1 MSTLNPDDEQQPVV
15 RQTGHDNASL
25 GPSDS
30 SDSGSDVAGAKR
42 HEFDIDSELD
52 NHALET
58 GDAELA
64 SDTDRA
70 GTGERA
76 SADGDSTLEQNE
88 DIDVDRVID
97 ATGEE
102 EAAQGIAGEIA
113 EGPDEDT
120 EADEEQDDERHAQR
134 RERRTERGS

>member
-1 MSTLNPDDEQQPVV
+1 MSTLNPDDEGRPVV

-30 SDSGSDVAGAKR
+30 SDSGSDVTGAKR
-42 HEFDIDSELD
+42 HDFDSESDLD

-58 GDAELA
+58 GEAELA
-64 SDTDRA
+64 SDSDRS

-88 DIDVDRVID
+88 DIDVDRVIG

-102 EAAQGIAGEIA
+102 EPEEGIKDELSEGSIEDAQA
-113 EGPDEDT
+113 D
-120 EADEEQDDERHAQR
+120 DEEDEEDERK
-134 RERRTERGS
+134 T

>member
-1 MSTLNPDDEQQPVV
+1 MSSTLNPDEEPQPGGQTV
-15 RQTGHDNASL
+15 RQTAGTTGAL

-42 HEFDIDSELD
+42 HEFDVDSELD

-58 GDAELA
+58 GDAELG
-64 SDTDRA
+64 SDTDRS

-76 SADGDSTLEQNE
+76 AADGDSTLDFDR

-97 ATGEE
+97 PLESPGA
-102 EAAQGIAGEIA
+102 
-113 EGPDEDT
+113 DED
-120 EADEEQDDERHAQR
+120 EGEGEDE
-134 RERRTERGS
+134 TNV

>member
-1 MSTLNPDDEQQPVV
+1 MSTLNPDDEQRPVV

-30 SDSGSDVAGAKR
+30 SDSGSDMAGAKR
-42 HEFDIDSELD
+42 HAFDIDDELD

-58 GDAELA
+58 GEAELA

-88 DIDVDRVID
+88 DIDVDRVIS

-102 EAAQGIAGEIA
+102 ASEGMAGEMIDGSD
-113 EGPDEDT
+113 EGVQDEGEDAT
-120 EADEEQDDERHAQR
+120 EDEALRQR
-134 RERRTERGS
+134 RK

>member
-1 MSTLNPDDEQQPVV
+1 MSTLNPDDEGRPVA

-30 SDSGSDVAGAKR
+30 SDSGSDVTGAKR
-42 HEFDIDSELD
+42 HDFDKENELD

-58 GDAELA
+58 GEAELA
-64 SDTDRA
+64 SDSDRA

-88 DIDVDRVID
+88 DIDVDRVIG
-97 ATGEE
+97 ATGEDEPE
-102 EAAQGIAGEIA
+102 EGITDELA
-113 EGPDEDT
+113 EGSIEDT
-120 EADEEQDDERHAQR
+120 QIDDEQNEQNEQNDQG
-134 RERRTERGS
+134 ERKT

>member
-1 MSTLNPDDEQQPVV
+1 MSTLNPDDEQRPEV

-42 HEFDIDSELD
+42 HAFDVDDELD

-58 GDAELA
+58 GEAELA
-64 SDTDRA
+64 SDTDRF

-76 SADGDSTLEQNE
+76 SADGDSTLEDNE
-88 DIDVDRVID
+88 DIEVDRVIS
-97 ATGEE
+97 AAGEE
-102 EAAQGIAGEIA
+102 DADSMADELADTPGEDA
-113 EGPDEDT
+113 DED
-120 EADEEQDDERHAQR
+120 ANLDDAP
-134 RERRTERGS
+134 RERRK

>member
-1 MSTLNPDDEQQPVV
+1 MSTLNPDDEGRPVV
-15 RQTGHDNASL
+15 RKTGHDNASL

-30 SDSGSDVAGAKR
+30 SDSGSDSTGAKR
-42 HEFDIDSELD
+42 HDFDKEDELD

-58 GDAELA
+58 GEAELS
-64 SDTDRA
+64 SDSDRT

-88 DIDVDRVID
+88 DIDVDRVIG

-102 EAAQGIAGEIA
+102 EAEEGIEDDLA
-113 EGPDEDT
+113 EGSVEDAQT
-120 EADEEQDDERHAQR
+120 DDEQDERK
-134 RERRTERGS
+134 T

>member
-1 MSTLNPDDEQQPVV
+1 MSTLNPDDEGRPVV

-30 SDSGSDVAGAKR
+30 SDSGSDVSGAKR
-42 HEFDIDSELD
+42 HDFDRESELD

-58 GDAELA
+58 GEAELA
-64 SDTDRA
+64 SDSDRA

-76 SADGDSTLEQNE
+76 SADGDSTREQNE

-97 ATGEE
+97 AAGEE
-102 EAAQGIAGEIA
+102 ESEEGVQDDLA
-113 EGPDEDT
+113 EGSIEDVQ
-120 EADEEQDDERHAQR
+120 ADDEPDDA
-134 RERRTERGS
+134 

>member
-1 MSTLNPDDEQQPVV
+1 MSTLNPDDEQRPVV
-15 RQTGHDNASL
+15 KPTGHDNASL

-42 HEFDIDSELD
+42 HEFDVDSELD

-76 SADGDSTLEQNE
+76 SADGDSTLEQDE
-88 DIDVDRVID
+88 DIDVDRVIS

-102 EAAQGIAGEIA
+102 ASEGIAGEMI
-113 EGPDEDT
+113 EGSDEG
-120 EADEEQDDERHAQR
+120 ADESVEEGADAEQAQR
-134 RERRTERGS
+134 RQRK

>member
-1 MSTLNPDDEQQPVV
+1 MSSTLDPDEEPQQTV
-15 RQTGHDNASL
+15 RQTSGTTGTL

-42 HEFDIDSELD
+42 HEFDVDSELD

-58 GDAELA
+58 GDAELG

-76 SADGDSTLEQNE
+76 AADGDSTLQ
-88 DIDVDRVID
+88 VDRDIGTDHLVD
-97 ATGEE
+97 PQVPPGTERS
-102 EAAQGIAGEIA
+102 
-113 EGPDEDT
+113 DEDET
-120 EADEEQDDERHAQR
+120 DR
-134 RERRTERGS
+134 

>member
-1 MSTLNPDDEQQPVV
+1 MSTLNPDDEGRPEVQQA
-15 RQTGHDNASL
+15 GHDNASL

-30 SDSGSDVAGAKR
+30 SDSGSDVTGAKR
-42 HEFDIDSELD
+42 HDFDKENELD

-58 GDAELA
+58 GEAELS
-64 SDTDRA
+64 SDSDRA

-88 DIDVDRVID
+88 DIDVDRVIG

-102 EAAQGIAGEIA
+102 EPE
-113 EGPDEDT
+113 EGVDGDLTEGSIEDVQT
-120 EADEEQDDERHAQR
+120 DDEQDERDERK
-134 RERRTERGS
+134 T